1 MSTAPKGT
9 TGKLTAWKTLYT
21 NLILRDGFNVR
32 FDYGDIEQLARSLAD
47 NGIERP
53 LNVLR
58 SPDDENKFYVIDGHR
73 RTKAMEY
80 ALSKG
85 WIAADTFPVPIMI
98 AERGTTD
105 LEQVAMI
112 ARANDGKPLTP
123 IEEATLY
130 KRLVDAGTSIADI
143 CRQVGHSDM
152 YVRQHLDL
160 LKADPAV
167 TEALRTGEITKTL
180 ALNISTQA
188 KRGRVNAA
196 ELVALAKGGTKESK
210 REAAAAADPWI
221 AKQRA
226 LRVRVTTI
234 SDTLTAVQD
243 ELKAALKDAGITRAQ
258 LRALEHFNLIKL
270 MGQEAALKELV
281 SGAQPKQPSG
291 DAE

>member
-9 TGKLTAWKTLYT
+9 TGKLTAWKTSYS

-32 FDYGDIEQLARSLAD
+32 FDYGDLEQLARSIAD

-53 LNVLR
+53 LNVIR
-58 SPDDENKFYVIDGHR
+58 ADADEQFYVIDGHR
-73 RTKAMEY
+73 RTKALEL
-80 ALSKG
+80 AQEKG
-85 WIAADTFPVPIMI
+85 WIDPRTFPVPIMI
-98 AERGTTD
+98 AERGTSD

-123 IEEATLY
+123 VEEATLY
-130 KRLVDAGTSIADI
+130 KRLVDAEVSIADI
-143 CRQVGHSDM
+143 CRQVGHSEM

-160 LKADPAV
+160 LNADPAV
-167 TEALRTGEITKTL
+167 TAALRAGEITKTL

-196 ELVALAKGGTKESK
+196 ELVALAKSGTKESK

-234 SDTLTAVQD
+234 SETLTAVQE
-243 ELKAALKDAGITRAQ
+243 ELKAVLTLMGVTRAM
-258 LRALEHFNLIKL
+258 LRNEAYFQVIKL

-281 SGAQPKQPSG
+281 TGAQATLTPPA
-291 DAE
+291 AE

>member
-9 TGKLTAWKTLYT
+9 TGKLTAWKTSYS

-32 FDYGDIEQLARSLAD
+32 FDYGDLEQLARSIAD

-53 LNVLR
+53 LNVIR
-58 SPDDENKFYVIDGHR
+58 ADTDEQFYVIDGHR
-73 RTKAMEY
+73 RTKALEL
-80 ALSKG
+80 AQEKG
-85 WIAADTFPVPIMI
+85 WIDPRAFPVPIMI
-98 AERGTTD
+98 AERGTSD
-105 LEQVAMI
+105 IEQVAMI

-123 IEEATLY
+123 VEEATLY
-130 KRLVDAGTSIADI
+130 KRLVDASYAIAEI
-143 CRQVGHSDM
+143 CRMVGHSEM

-160 LKADPAV
+160 LNADPVV
-167 TEALRTGEITKTL
+167 TEALRVGEITKTL

-196 ELVALAKGGTKESK
+196 ELVALAKSGTKESK

-234 SDTLTAVQD
+234 SETLTAVQE
-243 ELKAALKDAGITRAQ
+243 ELKAALKETGLTRAM
-258 LRALEHFNLIKL
+258 LRNEAYFQVIKL

-281 SGAQPKQPSG
+281 TGAQATLTPPA
-291 DAE
+291 AE